1 MKKYIVTGASS
12 GVGKAVAKRLL
23 EKGYQVI
30 MIARNYNAMKE
41 LLLTYDNAVILEK
54 DLSVKGSG
62 KEIVHELEK
71 KAACPINGVIHCAGI
86 APLMRIDENFSNKVE
101 EVFQVNLFSLQEII
115 EGLLNFIG
123 GFSAQCS
130 LIAMSSVTS
139 SRGSNRQAVYGA
151 SKAALE
157 MMMSYYANEHR
168 HLRFNTIVSG
178 AIETAMLEELKIKSP
193 GFDEKMKQNY
203 PLGIIPVDEICDLI
217 ELLLS
222 DNIRHVSGKSIPIDS
237 GYFL

>member
-12 GVGKAVAKRLL
+12 GVGKAIAKRLL
-23 EKGYQVI
+23 DKGNQVI
-30 MIARNYNAMKE
+30 MVARNYDAMKE
-41 LLLTYDNAVILEK
+41 LSLMYNNATILKK

-62 KEIVHELEK
+62 KEILHELEQ
-71 KAACPINGVIHCAGI
+71 KAACPIDGIIHCAGI
-86 APLMRIDENFSNKVE
+86 APLMKIDENFSGKVE
-101 EVFQVNLFSLQEII
+101 EIFQINLFSLQEII

-123 GFSAQCS
+123 GYNEHCS
-130 LIAMSSVTS
+130 VIAMSSVTS

-157 MMMSYYANEHR
+157 EMMIYYANEYKS
-168 HLRFNTIVSG
+168 LRFNTIVSG
-178 AIETAMLEELKIKSP
+178 AIETEMLEKLKIESP
-193 GFDEKMKQNY
+193 GLVEKMKQYY
-203 PLGIIPVDEICDLI
+203 PLGTIPVDEICDMI

-222 DNIRHVSGKSIPIDS
+222 DSTMHIRGKSIPIDS